1 MDADE
6 INDKEMPLL
15 DHLAELRRRLM
26 WSAAT
31 FIVCFVVCYYFSG
44 RIYEFLAAP
53 LAHALEARGER
64 PDMVYTALYEAFFT
78 YIKVSIF
85 AAAFI
90 SFPIIA
96 GQLWLFIAP
105 GLYKREKR
113 ALLPFLIATPV
124 LFFAGGALAYY
135 VFFPIAWKFFLSFQE
150 SSGNVDITLL
160 ARVSD
165 YLNVVMKLLFAFG
178 LSFEL
183 PVLLTLLGKVGIVSH
198 ATLKKYRR
206 YAYVGCFIVAAIMAP
221 PDVPSQCIMAGL
233 LIFLFEASLFMV
245 RLVEPKPEEEPE
257 MSDKTEADSEVT
269 PQTSPDEN
277 ASKANKDSENA

>member
-1 MDADE
+1 MDAMDGDE
-6 INDKEMPLL
+6 IEDKEMPLL
-15 DHLAELRRRLM
+15 DHLAELRRRLI
-26 WSAAT
+26 WSGVT
-31 FIVCFVVCYYFSG
+31 FIICFVVCYHFSG

-78 YIKVSIF
+78 YVKVAVF

-96 GQLWLFIAP
+96 AQLWLFVAP

-113 ALLPFLIATPV
+113 ALLPFLIATPI
-124 LFFAGGALAYY
+124 LFFMGGALAYY
-135 VFFPIAWKFFLSFQE
+135 VFFPIAWKFFLSFQQ
-150 SSGNVDITLL
+150 STGDVDISLL

-165 YLNVVMKLLFAFG
+165 YLNIVMKLIFAFG

-221 PDVPSQCIMAGL
+221 PDVPSQCIMATL
-233 LIFLFEASLFMV
+233 LIVLFETSLFMV
-245 RLVEPKPEEEPE
+245 RLVEPKYVEDEEEQAAAKAE
-257 MSDKTEADSEVT
+257 DEAA
-269 PQTSPDEN
+269 PQDH
-277 ASKANKDSENA
+277 KAEKDSENA

>member
-1 MDADE
+1 MDGDE

-15 DHLAELRRRLM
+15 DHLTELRRRLI
-26 WSAAT
+26 WSGVT
-31 FIVCFVVCYYFSG
+31 FLICFLVCYHFSG

-78 YIKVSIF
+78 YVKVAVF

-90 SFPIIA
+90 SFPVVATQI
-96 GQLWLFIAP
+96 WMFVAP

-124 LFFAGGALAYY
+124 LFFMGGALAYY

-150 SSGNVDITLL
+150 NSGSVDITLL

-165 YLNVVMKLLFAFG
+165 YLNIVMKLIFAFG

-183 PVLLTLLGKVGIVSH
+183 PVLLTLLGKVGIVSY
-198 ATLKKYRR
+198 AMLKKYRR

-233 LIFLFEASLFMV
+233 LIFLFEASLLMV
-245 RLVEPKPEEEPE
+245 RLVEPKYEEEAEDQARP
-257 MSDKTEADSEVT
+257 DDDVT
-269 PQTSPDEN
+269 PDSKTAGKDPEN
-277 ASKANKDSENA
+277 A